1 MQIYLVSISFTIKTF
16 LIIFISLFLSMYL
29 PALASLLAAS
39 CYGLTVGVISD
50 MHTNL
55 LYDATVDPADKCWS
69 SGSSQAETPA
79 AWARIGCDP
88 SADLVDAMLQRMSE
102 TYGKPDVLL
111 VTGDFVNHGISL
123 HREDATA

>member
-1 MQIYLVSISFTIKTF
+1 
-16 LIIFISLFLSMYL
+16 MYL

-111 VTGDFVNHGISL
+111 VTVDFVNHGILL